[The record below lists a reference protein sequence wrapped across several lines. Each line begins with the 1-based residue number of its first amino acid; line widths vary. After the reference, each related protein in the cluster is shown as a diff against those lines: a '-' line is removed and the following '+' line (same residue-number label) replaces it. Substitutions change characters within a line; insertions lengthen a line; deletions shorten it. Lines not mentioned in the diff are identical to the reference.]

1 MKLYSLKKFR
11 GIAILFIIFLMCI
24 GLSVVLTVS
33 ATAESTSEFDVQNV
47 EFVMEKGASVRLKSD
62 AGNSGIRFEARL
74 SESDYQELETGS
86 AYTDVKYGMLIAPRS
101 YLTEGHEFT
110 VENVFGENA
119 IYDWAPQ
126 LEDGTFGEYVGTKVR
141 ITNIV
146 YDELQYSVSS
156 DQFRSVYGSLIN
168 ILPQNFTREFV
179 GLGYIA
185 CTTAEGET
193 LFKLANYAD
202 SDIDNNTRSV
212 TYIAQKAYESGAD
225 LDETEKQFLY
235 DNYIE
240 TAKNEE
246 TYYRVEHYIAD
257 GNEYVLSGVPDQ
269 ITSTVQQYVNAQ
281 SRVIAGYYLN
291 ESAQNVKSGYVYAN
305 GHLVLKLYYDKKSIE
320 IGKAE
325 SIYAA
330 GEEISFPSY
339 EVVGGGDV
347 TVSVQAPDGEITTV
361 SDGKYLPDAGGTY
374 KITYT
379 LTESTDVAKSFE
391 FYVLEEGEIANF
403 ANSAAWK
410 SVLSYNSGNATSF
423 EYDEEGG
430 WVDITFGKVNGAFA
444 GWQVFKVDNLLGSD
458 CTSFGKMVFEIANLS
473 SVPVTP
479 YFGVGG
485 EKEVSEYKSI
495 PANSERLIVLDTD
508 QMTNV
513 NYTEVGF
520 AYNQSI
526 SSEDA
531 AKTDSV
537 VLRLKKIEFTN
548 TLEITDFRKIDI
560 TADNV
565 ITLTYGETGA
575 LQATFESSGGY
586 PAVKIAADYFG
597 DQMDFKKMEVVL
609 KNTSFSSVGD
619 KKIYVKIWNK
629 DIFSATPANGGD
641 AVTVTCTYDESYT
654 SVSVYTFFLS
664 GSPEGFQFTIESI
677 NLYC

>member
-1 MKLYSLKKFR
+1 
-11 GIAILFIIFLMCI
+11 MCI

-101 YLTEGHEFT
+101 YLTEDHEFT

-240 TAKNEE
+240 TVKNEE

-257 GNEYVLSGVPDQ
+257 GNE
-269 ITSTVQQYVNAQ
+269 
-281 SRVIAGYYLN
+281 
-291 ESAQNVKSGYVYAN
+291 
-305 GHLVLKLYYDKKSIE
+305 
-320 IGKAE
+320 
-325 SIYAA
+325 
-330 GEEISFPSY
+330 
-339 EVVGGGDV
+339 
-347 TVSVQAPDGEITTV
+347 
-361 SDGKYLPDAGGTY
+361 
-374 KITYT
+374 
-379 LTESTDVAKSFE
+379 
-391 FYVLEEGEIANF
+391 
-403 ANSAAWK
+403 
-410 SVLSYNSGNATSF
+410 
-423 EYDEEGG
+423 
-430 WVDITFGKVNGAFA
+430 
-444 GWQVFKVDNLLGSD
+444 
-458 CTSFGKMVFEIANLS
+458 
-473 SVPVTP
+473 
-479 YFGVGG
+479 
-485 EKEVSEYKSI
+485 
-495 PANSERLIVLDTD
+495 
-508 QMTNV
+508 
-513 NYTEVGF
+513 
-520 AYNQSI
+520 
-526 SSEDA
+526 
-531 AKTDSV
+531 
-537 VLRLKKIEFTN
+537 
-548 TLEITDFRKIDI
+548 
-560 TADNV
+560 
-565 ITLTYGETGA
+565 
-575 LQATFESSGGY
+575 
-586 PAVKIAADYFG
+586 
-597 DQMDFKKMEVVL
+597 
-609 KNTSFSSVGD
+609 
-619 KKIYVKIWNK
+619 
-629 DIFSATPANGGD
+629 
-641 AVTVTCTYDESYT
+641 
-654 SVSVYTFFLS
+654 
-664 GSPEGFQFTIESI
+664 
-677 NLYC
+677 